1 MAVTGTL
8 PNTPHLCRTWSG
20 RCASYEQQVMELL
33 KVSKDKRALKFIK
46 KRVGGEN
53 KMAEEE
59 MDTQYISLHGYMRNT
74 PSDTQAHTEHQL
86 SADRRT

>member
-1 MAVTGTL
+1 
-8 PNTPHLCRTWSG
+8 
-20 RCASYEQQVMELL
+20 MELL

-86 SADRRT
+86 SADRRTWPVEKSM